1 MPNFQGVWSLSEQYQ
16 AIGSQNWPMA
26 PGAPT
31 GVSATAGDTQ
41 ATVSFTAPT
50 FLGVPPGITQYRVTS
65 DPGAITETGSA
76 SPITVTGLTNGTSY
90 TFSVQATNGVQ
101 FGPAGTSGGVTP
113 AVPRALWAGGF
124 VFGGAALNTIEYVT
138 PSTTGNA
145 TDFGD
150 ITVARIPGA
159 TCSSTTRGIV
169 AGGNVAG
176 TPTNTIDYFTISSPG
191 NAIDFGDIAV
201 TNGVADTGGASN
213 STRGLIFGGNTDISG
228 VLNVIQY
235 LTIATTGN
243 TADFGDMSATT
254 QENRAVASPT
264 RAVSGFASGGA
275 GVGSN
280 IMEYV
285 TIATTG
291 NTTDFGDLTVS
302 RRSGASCSSET
313 RGLFFGGSGAANV
326 KVNVIDYITI
336 ASAGN
341 AIDFGDMINETWYS
355 GGTSST
361 TRGLVAGGDTG
372 SGTNTIQYVTI
383 ASAGNATDFGD
394 LLSVNAR
401 AVSGISNGHGGLA

>member
-1 MPNFQGVWSLSEQYQ
+1 MPNYQGVWSLSEQYQ

-31 GVSATAGDTQ
+31 GVSASAGDAQ
-41 ATVSFTAPT
+41 ATVSFTAPSFT
-50 FLGVPPGITQYRVTS
+50 GVPPGVTQYRAIS
-65 DPGAITETGSA
+65 DPGGVTQTGSA
-76 SPITVTGLTNGTSY
+76 SPITVTGLSNGTSY

-101 FGPAGTSGGVTP
+101 FGPAGTSGSVTP

-124 VFGGAALNTIEYVT
+124 VLGVAALDTIEYVN

-150 ITVARIPGA
+150 LTVARIPGA

-169 AGGNVAG
+169 AGGNVSG
-176 TPTNTIDYFTISSPG
+176 NPVNTIDYFTISSPG
-191 NAIDFGDIAV
+191 NAIDFGDVSV
-201 TNGVADTGGASN
+201 TNGVGDTGGASN
-213 STRGLIFGGNTDISG
+213 STRGLIFGGNTTTG
-228 VLNVIQY
+228 VVNVIQY
-235 LTIATTGN
+235 LTIAATGN
-243 TADFGDMSATT
+243 TTDFGDMSTPI

-264 RAVSGFASGGA
+264 RAVSGFDSGGA

-285 TIATTG
+285 AIATTG

-341 AIDFGDMINETWYS
+341 AIDFGDMINATWYS

-401 AVSGISNGHGGLA
+401 AVSGISNAHGGLG